1 MSSPASQYVPREHVA
16 TDEQHRR
23 LAVLFDQ
30 AFRVPGTDIRFGLDA
45 LLGLVPGAGDL
56 AGALVAGYGIL
67 LARRMGVPGTIQL
80 RMLGNIAIDLFGGS
94 VPVIGDL
101 FDVAFKAQTRNRL
114 LLDRW
119 QAERSRVERI
129 SLAAMW
135 AIPLLA
141 LLAMGGVI
149 ALTVSVFR
157 AFAGALQAPGAG

>member
-1 MSSPASQYVPREHVA
+1 MNRPDSQYIPREHIA

-23 LAVLFDQ
+23 LTVLFDE
-30 AFRVPGTDIRFGLDA
+30 AFRIPGTGIRFGVDA

-67 LARRMGVPGTIQL
+67 LARRIGVPGTVQL
-80 RMLGNIAIDLFGGS
+80 RMLGNVAIDLFGGS

-101 FDVAFKAQTRNRL
+101 FDVAFKAHTRNRL

-119 QAERSRVERI
+119 QAEPSRVERI
-129 SLAAMW
+129 SLAAML

-141 LLAMGGVI
+141 LLALGGVA
-149 ALTVSVFR
+149 ALTIVVFR
-157 AFAGALQAPGAG
+157 SLAGALQAPIAG